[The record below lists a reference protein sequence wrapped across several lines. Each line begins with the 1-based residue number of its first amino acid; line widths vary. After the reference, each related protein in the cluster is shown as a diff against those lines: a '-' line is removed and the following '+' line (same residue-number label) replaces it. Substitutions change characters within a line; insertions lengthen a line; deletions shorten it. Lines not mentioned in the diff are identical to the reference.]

1 MRFSAAPRESV
12 VMKARHL
19 LAAAAALMG
28 AVALASPALAI
39 EQIHIPDATAADNS
53 GPPDALFDKSV
64 PTTWQQKQD
73 LQQQQGQQSGLG
85 NFHFSAT
92 SGNGYGPYGSQY
104 STGFQGENA
113 NVPGSEF
120 HQNGVPLYG
129 PQ

>member
-1 MRFSAAPRESV
+1 
-12 VMKARHL
+12 MKLRL
-19 LAAAAALMG
+19 TLAAVAALIG
-28 AVALASPALAI
+28 AAALASPALAI
-39 EQIHIPDATAADNS
+39 EQIHIPDSSAADNS

-64 PTTWQQKQD
+64 PTTWQQKQN
-73 LQQQQGQQSGLG
+73 LQQQQGPNGLG

-92 SGNGYGPYGSQY
+92 SGNGYGSNGSQY

-113 NVPGSEF
+113 NTPGSEF